1 MGINWNDLLNA
12 IALVMIIEG
21 ILPFVSPG
29 TLKST
34 YQKMQE
40 LSNDTLRKI
49 GAGSIALGMIV
60 LFLH

>member
-12 IALVMIIEG
+12 IALVLIIEG
-21 ILPFVSPG
+21 ILPFASPKS
-29 TLKST
+29 LKNT

-40 LSNDTLRKI
+40 LPDDTLRKVGI
-49 GAGSIALGMIV
+49 GSIALGLLL